1 MTKVHPNLLPG
12 LSLFAA
18 MVLYGSSF
26 IALKLA
32 FQSYDP
38 MVVIFGRMIVAGLC
52 FLLFLKRFRSNVY
65 RKGDLKYLLFM
76 AFCEPCLYF
85 VFEAHAV
92 ENTTASQAG
101 MITAMLPIMVAVGA
115 RFFLQE
121 QISRKTISGLLLAIA
136 GVCWLSLDSAAS
148 LSAPHPWLGNF
159 LEVMAMVCATGYTI
173 TLKRLSVRYHPF
185 FLTAVQAWV
194 GSLFFLPF
202 LLLPGTHLP
211 TRFVVVPALSIIY
224 LGVFVTLLAYA
235 LYNFG
240 VSRIPAY
247 QATAYVNLVPVF
259 AVLLGWLILGEHFR
273 PMQYLASALVLAG
286 VILSQQKQT
295 QPVAVKRNFTAAL
308 LENDVARP

>member
-1 MTKVHPNLLPG
+1 MTKVHSSWIPA
-12 LSLFAA
+12 LSLIAA

-38 MVVIFGRMIVAGLC
+38 MVVIFGRMVVAGLC
-52 FLLFLKRFRSNVY
+52 FLLFLKRFRRNVY
-65 RKGDLKYLLFM
+65 RKGDFKYLLFM

-101 MITAMLPIMVAVGA
+101 MITAILPIMVAVGA

-121 QISRKTISGLLLAIA
+121 QISRKTIVGLLLAIA
-136 GVCWLSLDSAAS
+136 GVCWLSLGSVVS
-148 LSAPHPWLGNF
+148 RSAPHPWLGNF
-159 LEVMAMVCATGYTI
+159 LEVMAMVCATGYTLA
-173 TLKRLSVRYHPF
+173 LKRLSARYDPF
-185 FLTAVQAWV
+185 FLTAVQAWI

-211 TRFVVVPALSIIY
+211 ARFVAVPALSIIY

-240 VSRIPAY
+240 VSRIPAS

-259 AVLLGWLILGEHFR
+259 AVLLGWLFLGEHFR
-273 PMQYLASALVLAG
+273 PMQYLASALVFVG
-286 VILSQQKQT
+286 VILSQQRQ
-295 QPVAVKRNFTAAL
+295 ARTAAAKSCTAAHPA
-308 LENDVARP
+308 N

>member
-1 MTKVHPNLLPG
+1 MTKVHPGWLPAF
-12 LSLFAA
+12 SLVAA

-32 FQSYDP
+32 FRSYDP
-38 MVVIFGRMIVAGLC
+38 MVVIFGRMVVAGLC
-52 FLLFLKRFRSNVY
+52 FLLFLKRFGSNIF
-65 RKGDLKYLLFM
+65 RKGDFKYLLFM
-76 AFCEPCLYF
+76 ALCEPCMYF

-121 QISRKTISGLLLAIA
+121 QISRKTIAGLLLAIS
-136 GVCWLSLDSAAS
+136 GVCWLTLGSVSS
-148 LSAPHPWLGNF
+148 SSSPHPWLGNF
-159 LEVMAMVCATGYTI
+159 LEVMAMVCATGYTLA
-173 TLKRLSVRYHPF
+173 LKRLSTRYHPF
-185 FLTAVQAWV
+185 FLTAVQAWI
-194 GSLFFLPF
+194 GSLFFLPL

-211 TRFVVVPALSIIY
+211 TRFVAVPAFSILY
-224 LGVFVTLLAYA
+224 LGFFVTLIAYA

-240 VSRIPAY
+240 VSRIPAN

-273 PMQYLASALVLAG
+273 PLQYMASALVFIG
-286 VILSQQKQT
+286 VILSQQIKT
-295 QPVAVKRNFTAAL
+295 QPAAVKSGCTDTHPAN
-308 LENDVARP
+308 

>member
-1 MTKVHPNLLPG
+1 
-12 LSLFAA
+12 

-38 MVVIFGRMIVAGLC
+38 MVVIFGRMAVAGVC
-52 FLLFLKRFRSNVY
+52 FLLFLKRFGSNVY
-65 RKGDLKYLLFM
+65 QKGDFKYLVFM

-115 RFFLQE
+115 RFFLHE
-121 QISRKTISGLLLAIA
+121 QISRRTIFGLMLAIV
-136 GVCWLSLDSAAS
+136 GVCWLSLGSVAS
-148 LSAPHPWLGNF
+148 RSAPHPWLGNF
-159 LEVMAMVCATGYTI
+159 LEVAAMVCATGYTI
-173 TLKRLSVRYHPF
+173 TLKRLSSRYHPF

-194 GSLFFLPF
+194 GSLFFLPILF
-202 LLLPGTHLP
+202 LPGRHLP
-211 TRFVVVPALSIIY
+211 TRFVTVPALSIIY

-240 VSRIPAY
+240 VSRIPAS

-259 AVLLGWLILGEHFR
+259 AILLGWLVLVEQFR
-273 PMQYLASALVLAG
+273 PMQYLASGLVFAG
-286 VILSQQKQT
+286 VILSQQRRRR
-295 QPVAVKRNFTAAL
+295 PTASQSGYTATPL
-308 LENDVARP
+308 AN

>member
-1 MTKVHPNLLPG
+1 MTKVQSSWLPA
-12 LSLFAA
+12 LSLLGA

-38 MVVIFGRMIVAGLC
+38 MVVIFGRMAVAGLC
-52 FLLFLKRFRSNVY
+52 FLLFLKRFGKNVY
-65 RKGDLKYLLFM
+65 RKGDFKYLLFM
-76 AFCEPCLYF
+76 AFCEPCMYF

-115 RFFLQE
+115 RFFLHE
-121 QISRKTISGLLLAIA
+121 QISRKTMAGLLLAIV
-136 GVCWLSLDSAAS
+136 GVCWLSLDSVAS
-148 LSAPHPWLGNF
+148 RTAPHPWLGNF

-173 TLKRLSVRYHPF
+173 ALKRLSARYHPF

-211 TRFVVVPALSIIY
+211 SRFVAVPALSIIY

-240 VSRIPAY
+240 VSRIPAN
-247 QATAYVNLVPVF
+247 QATSYVNLVPVF
-259 AVLLGWLILGEHFR
+259 AVLLGWLILDEHFR
-273 PMQYLASALVLAG
+273 PMQYLASSLVFVG
-286 VILSQQKQT
+286 VILSQQKQ
-295 QPVAVKRNFTAAL
+295 PRSASVENCTAAHL
-308 LENDVARP
+308 AN